1 MIPVTIILGL
11 LAILAQGMAVHTLV
25 VSLPGGVGPLLT
37 FFFWQGWAALLTTFF
52 YAALWP
58 AFFALPKRTSLLHVF
73 LTCLFLPVAGA
84 LLFLTEMAVH
94 RFLKPLPDHGY
105 LGVVDAPEFEHHL
118 LNRITYGVGSRLL
131 AKLTTADAP
140 LSSKL
145 SAVVT
150 LRSMPLRYSGQMLS
164 DLLAD
169 SNDEVRLLA
178 YGTMDEAEKAVMK
191 QIYEIH
197 HQLAALPAGQHPVQ
211 LWIRMAELYWELIY
225 QNLVTGEVRR
235 HTLTQIAHF
244 AHQVLDVSSGEA
256 GMWFLLGRCALLHQ
270 DYGTA
275 ENHFLRAQQLNYP
288 QDRLLPWLAEVAFL
302 KGELHRVPLLLK
314 GLRNSARMPQLQP
327 LLRYWLP

>member
-1 MIPVTIILGL
+1 MIPVTIILGFLAFLFQGLALHALMGPPAGVDVL
-11 LAILAQGMAVHTLV
+11 LV
-25 VSLPGGVGPLLT
+25 
-37 FFFWQGWAALLTTFF
+37 FFFWQACASLLTTIF
-52 YAALWP
+52 YAVLWP
-58 AFFALPKRTSLLHVF
+58 EFFSLPGRASLLHVF
-73 LTCLFLPVAGA
+73 LTCQFLPVAGA

-105 LGVVDAPEFEHHL
+105 LGAADTPEFNHHL
-118 LNRITYGVGSRLL
+118 LTRITHGVGSRLL
-131 AKLTTADAP
+131 AKLTTTEAP
-140 LSSKL
+140 LASKL

-178 YGTMDEAEKAVMK
+178 YGTMDGAEKEVMK

-197 HQLAALPAGQHPVQ
+197 HQLASLPAGQPPVQ
-211 LWIRMAELYWELIY
+211 LWMRMAELYWELIY
-225 QNLVTGEVRR
+225 QNLVTGEVRQ

-244 AHQVLDVSSGEA
+244 AHQVLDRSPEEA
-256 GMWFLLGRCALLHQ
+256 EMWFLLGRCALLHR

-275 ENHFLRAQQLNYP
+275 ENHFLHAQRLNYP

-302 KGELHRVPLLLK
+302 KGELHRIPYLLS